1 MFDFLYNDISYLG
14 LFMVCFLSSTLLP
27 LASEAFVLG
36 FIKLDFNPNL
46 VLIVATLGNTLGS
59 LSTYALAYF
68 GKEKILEK
76 YFSKSLKK
84 LENFNANFA
93 KFGSIFAFFTF
104 LPLVGDLF
112 AFGTWFCEIFFFK
125 NYIFYLTW
133 KIKSLYFHNFHSK
146 LLLKASLL

>member
-1 MFDFLYNDISYLG
+1 MFNFLYNDISYLG

-46 VLIVATLGNTLGS
+46 VLIIATLGNTLGS
-59 LSTYALAYF
+59 LSTYTLAYF

-93 KFGSIFAFFTF
+93 KFGSVFAFLSF
-104 LPLVGDLF
+104 LPLAGDLF
-112 AFGTWFCEIFFFK
+112 TLGLGFAKYSFIKTTIFIALGKFIRY
-125 NYIFYLTW
+125 YILIFLGQ
-133 KIKSLYFHNFHSK
+133 LF
-146 LLLKASLL
+146 

>member
-76 YFSKSLKK
+76 YFS
-84 LENFNANFA
+84 
-93 KFGSIFAFFTF
+93 
-104 LPLVGDLF
+104 
-112 AFGTWFCEIFFFK
+112 
-125 NYIFYLTW
+125 
-133 KIKSLYFHNFHSK
+133 
-146 LLLKASLL
+146 

>member
-1 MFDFLYNDISYLG
+1 M
-14 LFMVCFLSSTLLP
+14 CFLSSTLLP

-59 LSTYALAYF
+59 LSTYGLAYL
-68 GKEKILEK
+68 GKQKILEK

-93 KFGSIFAFFTF
+93 KFGSIFAFFYFFYLWWEIF
-104 LPLVGDLF
+104 LPWDLVLRN
-112 AFGTWFCEIFFFK
+112 ILFFK
-125 NYIFYLTW
+125 NYIFLSYLE
-133 KIKSLYFHNFHSK
+133 N
-146 LLLKASLL
+146 

>member
-14 LFMVCFLSSTLLP
+14 LFIVCFLSSTLLP

-46 VLIVATLGNTLGS
+46 ALIVATLGNTLGS
-59 LSTYALAYF
+59 LSTYGLAYL
-68 GKEKILEK
+68 GKQKILEK

-112 AFGTWFCEIFFFK
+112 ALGLGFAKYSFLKTIFFILLGKLSRYAFI
-125 NYIFYLTW
+125 IF
-133 KIKSLYFHNFHSK
+133 IANSF
-146 LLLKASLL
+146 

>member
-46 VLIVATLGNTLGS
+46 VLIVATLGS

-112 AFGTWFCEIFFFK
+112 ALGLGFAKYSFLKTIFFILLGKLSRYTFI
-125 NYIFYLTW
+125 IF
-133 KIKSLYFHNFHSK
+133 IANSF
-146 LLLKASLL
+146 

>member
-36 FIKLDFNPNL
+36 FIKLDFTPNL

-104 LPLVGDLF
+104 CL
-112 AFGTWFCEIFFFK
+112 GTWFCEIFFFK

-133 KIKSLYFHNFHSK
+133 KIKSLCFHNFHSK
-146 LLLKASLL
+146 LLLKTSLL